1 MSFIS
6 RDIVVGIAALIA
18 FPMAINLPA
27 VLAGDGSP
35 DRGLPLFERGE
46 SGPVHARADLP
57 R

>member
-1 MSFIS
+1 MSVIS
-6 RDIVVGIAALIA
+6 RDIIVGIAALIA

-35 DRGLPLFERGE
+35 DRSLPLFERGE
-46 SGPVHARADLP
+46 TGPVHARVHLP

>member
-1 MSFIS
+1 MSVIS
-6 RDIVVGIAALIA
+6 RDIIVGIAALIA

-35 DRGLPLFERGE
+35 DRRLPLFERGGT
-46 SGPVHARADLP
+46 GPVHARVHLP